1 MWLSDF
7 DKNVI
12 RAWSACVARGG
23 AGTLGEVRDE
33 LAAKKVALK
42 CDDLGK
48 RLAMLERAG
57 CFA

>member
-1 MWLSDF
+1 MFLTDF
-7 DKNVI
+7 DKACV

-23 AGTLGEVRDE
+23 NGTLGEVRDE
-33 LAAKKVALK
+33 LAAKGVALK